1 MDSINFGL
9 HLTLDI
15 YNCPEKELA
24 DMELC
29 YKALHDL
36 PERLEMHLLTPPFVV
51 SAPPNDKKDPGGF
64 SGFVM
69 IAESHISLHTFT
81 KRGFV
86 SIDCYSCKEFDTE
99 KVVEYFK
106 QIFKSDDVEVNVV
119 KRGTRY
125 PSENIYK

>member
-1 MDSINFGL
+1 MKQLNFGL

-15 YNCPEKELA
+15 YNCPEKELS

-29 YKALHDL
+29 FKALDNL
-36 PERLEMHLLTPPFVV
+36 PEILGMHKLTVPYVV
-51 SAPPNDKKDPGGF
+51 AAPPNDKKDPGGF
-64 SGFVM
+64 SGFVI

-86 SIDCYSCKEFDTE
+86 SLDCYSCKEFDTD
-99 KVVEYFK
+99 KVVDYFK
-106 QIFKSDDVEVNVV
+106 NVFKSDDVEVNIV

-125 PSENIYK
+125 PADNIYK